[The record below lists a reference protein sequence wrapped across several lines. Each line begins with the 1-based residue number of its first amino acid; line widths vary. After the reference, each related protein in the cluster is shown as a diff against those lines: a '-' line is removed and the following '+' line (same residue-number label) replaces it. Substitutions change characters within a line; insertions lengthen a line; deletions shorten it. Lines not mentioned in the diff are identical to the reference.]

1 MQTAVSNQQRDL
13 DMQRNMLRSAVYGA
27 LLTGLTAALGACGGG
42 SSSNLASP
50 TPMSGTMPL
59 TISDASSDDWATIGV
74 KLLSIALVPQG
85 GGSAV
90 TVWTAPSP
98 APYVNLEQL
107 DQLGEILGNVSVPVG
122 TYTGAV
128 LTISAN
134 PGDLLLTVAADPESG
149 FPVAP
154 GTSVAS
160 DQIYIQ
166 GKQGSSGSFTVPV
179 NVTFDSPLTVSTSQN
194 NALDLEFDL
203 AHPAFI
209 VGHTPPLGG
218 GATLWAV
225 NFNGPVR
232 HHPVRDLA
240 RLVLRHTYGTVKGV
254 ATDNK
259 SLTITKDFPVLPVTN
274 PETAI
279 ASSLSLQIFA
289 DATNGTILYDLDANS
304 RTVVKDFTGQTMS
317 LPGKFVRIAARYQVD
332 GTLVAVRVWA
342 SSQFSSVR
350 LSPEG
355 HVLHV
360 DTTTDVITV
369 ADESGAGVPVT
380 VDANTEFFFRTP
392 ADAVADTTP
401 IATGTGFLTSHDL
414 VRGFKVHVSPVD
426 PHANALVAQTIDIE
440 TAAYSGRI
448 SGANTTGFTY
458 TRQFARAT
466 DDYLLTLDYISGTT
480 ANTDPSGNSVMGFLW
495 WDFTYPTL
503 ATEGSNAVAAFV
515 AATNG
520 GVNFGG
526 TVGALTAW
534 GASAATWA
542 DAANPTGWSLRNA
555 VLIPTPVPLGAVTTV
570 FAGNSFAMAVLGGTM
585 PATVDVSTTAQSA
598 TLVYQVDRSNGV
610 ITISPIDVTTSSGVA
625 ALTAALVPG
634 TPVKVFGVPQ
644 AGSLKAYVL
653 VYFTGTLP
661 SL

>member
-1 MQTAVSNQQRDL
+1 
-13 DMQRNMLRSAVYGA
+13 
-27 LLTGLTAALGACGGG
+27 
-42 SSSNLASP
+42 
-50 TPMSGTMPL
+50 MPL

-107 DQLGEILGNVSVPVG
+107 DQLGEILGNVSVPVS

-134 PGDLLLTVAADPESG
+134 PGDLLLTVAANPVSG
-149 FPVAP
+149 FPIAP
-154 GTSVAS
+154 GTSIPS
-160 DQIYIQ
+160 GQIDIQ
-166 GKQGSSGSFTVPV
+166 GKQGSSGNFTVPV
-179 NVTFDSPLTVSTSQN
+179 NVTFDSPLTVTTSQS

-209 VGHTPPLGG
+209 VGHTPPVAA

-232 HHPVRDLA
+232 HHPVRDIA
-240 RLVLRHTYGTVKGV
+240 RLVLRHTFGTVKAV
-254 ATDNK
+254 ASDGK

-289 DATNGTILYDLDANS
+289 DATNGTILYDLDAKT
-304 RTVVKDFTGQTMS
+304 RTVVKDFTGETMS
-317 LPGKFVRIAARYQVD
+317 LPNKFVRIAARYQVD

-342 SSQFSSVR
+342 SSQFSDLW

-369 ADESGAGVPVT
+369 ADESGVGVPVT

-392 ADAVADTTP
+392 ADAIADTTP

-414 VRGFKVHVSPVD
+414 VRGFKVHVSPAD
-426 PHANALVAQTIDIE
+426 AHATPLVAQSIDIE
-440 TAAYSGRI
+440 TATYSGRI
-448 SGANTTGFTY
+448 SGANNTGFTY
-458 TRQFARAT
+458 SRQFARAT
-466 DDYLLTLDYISGTT
+466 DDYSLMLDYISGAT

-495 WDFTYPTL
+495 WDFAYPTL

-515 AATNG
+515 TATNG
-520 GVNFGG
+520 GVDFGG
-526 TVGALTAW
+526 TVGTLTAF

-542 DAANPTGWSLRNA
+542 DAANPNGWSLRNA
-555 VLIPTPVPLGAVTTV
+555 VLIPTPVPLGVVTTA
-570 FAGNSFAMAVLGGTM
+570 FAGNSFTMAVLGGTM

-610 ITISPIDVTTSSGVA
+610 ITISPVDVTTSSGLA
-625 ALTAALVPG
+625 ALTAGLVAG

-653 VYFTGTLP
+653 VYFTGMLP

>member
-1 MQTAVSNQQRDL
+1 
-13 DMQRNMLRSAVYGA
+13 MQRNMLRGALCGA
-27 LLTGLTAALGACGGG
+27 LLMGLTAGLGACGGG
-42 SSSNLASP
+42 GSGSMPTLSP
-50 TPMSGTMPL
+50 TSMATMPL
-59 TISDASSDDWATIGV
+59 TISDASSDDWATIGLKV
-74 KLLSIALVPQG
+74 LSIALLPQG

-90 TVWTAPSP
+90 TVWTAPTP

-128 LTISAN
+128 LTIGAN
-134 PGDLLLTVAADPESG
+134 PGDLLLTVAANPESG
-149 FPVAP
+149 FPVAA
-154 GTSVAS
+154 GTSIPS
-160 DQIYIQ
+160 DEIQIL
-166 GKQGSSGSFTVPV
+166 GKQGSSGNFTVPV
-179 NVTFDSPLTVSTSQN
+179 KVTFDSPLTVTTSQN

-209 VGHTPPLGG
+209 VGHTPPAAA

-225 NFNGPVR
+225 NFEGPVR
-232 HHPVRDLA
+232 HRPVRDIA
-240 RLVLRHTYGTVKGV
+240 RLVLRHTYGTVMKL
-254 ATDNK
+254 ASDNK
-259 SLTITKDFPVLPVTN
+259 SFTITKDFPALPATN

-279 ASSLSLQIFA
+279 ASTQSLQIFA
-289 DATNGTILYDLDANS
+289 DATNGTIFYDVDAKT
-304 RTVVKDFTGQTMS
+304 RTVAKDFSGEAMS
-317 LPGKFVRIAARYQVD
+317 LPGKFVRVAARYQED

-342 SSQFSSVR
+342 SSEFSNVW

-392 ADAVADTTP
+392 ANASADATP
-401 IATGTGFLTSHDL
+401 IGTGTGFLASHDL
-414 VRGFKVHVSPVD
+414 VRGFKVHVSVVD
-426 PHANALVAQTIDIE
+426 SHATPLVADTVEIE
-440 TAAYSGRI
+440 TAVYSGRI
-448 SGANTTGFTY
+448 SGANATAFTY

-466 DDYLLTLDYISGTT
+466 DDYSVTLDYISSTAANGTD
-480 ANTDPSGNSVMGFLW
+480 AAGNPIMGFKW
-495 WDFTYPTL
+495 WDFTFPTL
-503 ATEGSNAVAAFV
+503 VDSGSGAIPDFV

-534 GASAATWA
+534 GVSDATWG
-542 DAANPTGWSLRNA
+542 DMANPAGWSLRDA
-555 VLIPTPVPLGAVTTV
+555 VLVPTPVPLGVVTTA
-570 FAGNSFAMAVLGGTM
+570 FAGNSFAMTVLGGTL

-610 ITISPIDVTTSSGVA
+610 ITVSPIDVTTSSGLAAITAGLVA
-625 ALTAALVPG
+625 GA
-634 TPVKVFGVPQ
+634 PVKVYGVPQ
-644 AGSLKAYVL
+644 ADGTLKAYVL
-653 VYFTGTLP
+653 VYFTGMLP

>member
-1 MQTAVSNQQRDL
+1 
-13 DMQRNMLRSAVYGA
+13 MQRTMLRGA
-27 LLTGLTAALGACGGG
+27 LYSALLIGLTAALGACGGG
-42 SSSNLASP
+42 GSGSTLTP

-74 KLLSIALVPQG
+74 KLLSIAFVPQG

-90 TVWTAPSP
+90 TVWTAPTP

-128 LTISAN
+128 LTIGAN

-149 FPVAP
+149 FPLAP
-154 GTSVAS
+154 GTSIPAG
-160 DQIYIQ
+160 DIHIQ
-166 GKQGSSGSFTVPV
+166 GKQGASGNLTVPV

-209 VGHTPPLGG
+209 VGHTLPAA

-232 HHPVRDLA
+232 HHPLRDIT
-240 RLVLRHTYGTVKGV
+240 RLVLRHTYGTVKQV
-254 ATDNK
+254 ASDGK

-274 PETAI
+274 PETAV

-289 DATNGTILYDLDANS
+289 DATNGTILYDLDAKTQ
-304 RTVVKDFTGQTMS
+304 TVVKDFTAEAMS
-317 LPGKFVRIAARYQVD
+317 LPGKFVRIAPRYQVD

-342 SSQFSSVR
+342 SSQFNNVW

-369 ADESGAGVPVT
+369 ANESGVGVPVT

-392 ADAVADTTP
+392 ANAIADTTP
-401 IATGTGFLTSHDL
+401 IATGTAFLANHEL
-414 VRGFKVHVSPVD
+414 VQGFKVHVSVVD
-426 PHANALVAQTIDIE
+426 PLATPLVAQTIDIE

-448 SGANTTGFTY
+448 SGANATGFTY
-458 TRQFARAT
+458 SHHFARAT
-466 DDYLLTLDYISGTT
+466 DDYTVTLDYISGAT
-480 ANTDPSGNSVMGFLW
+480 ANGTDASGNPIMGFKW
-495 WDFTYPTL
+495 WDFAFPRLVTSG
-503 ATEGSNAVAAFV
+503 ANAIPEFV

-520 GVNFGG
+520 GVDFGG
-526 TVGALTAW
+526 TVGTLTAS
-534 GASAATWA
+534 GVSDATWA
-542 DAANPTGWSLRNA
+542 DPANPGGWSLRNV
-555 VLIPTPVPLGAVTTV
+555 VLIPTPLPLGVVTRA
-570 FAGNSFAMAVLGGTM
+570 FAGNSFAMTVLGGSILM

-598 TLVYQVDRSNGV
+598 TRVYRIDRSNGA
-610 ITISPIDVTTSSGVA
+610 ITLRPIDITTSSGLAAITAGLVA
-625 ALTAALVPG
+625 G
-634 TPVKVFGVPQ
+634 TPVEVFGVPQ
-644 AGSLKAYVL
+644 AGSLKADVL
-653 VYFTGTLP
+653 VYFTGMLP
-661 SL
+661 RL

>member
-1 MQTAVSNQQRDL
+1 
-13 DMQRNMLRSAVYGA
+13 MQRNMLRSAVYGA

>member
-1 MQTAVSNQQRDL
+1 
-13 DMQRNMLRSAVYGA
+13 
-27 LLTGLTAALGACGGG
+27 
-42 SSSNLASP
+42 
-50 TPMSGTMPL
+50 
-59 TISDASSDDWATIGV
+59 
-74 KLLSIALVPQG
+74 
-85 GGSAV
+85 
-90 TVWTAPSP
+90 
-98 APYVNLEQL
+98 
-107 DQLGEILGNVSVPVG
+107 
-122 TYTGAV
+122 
-128 LTISAN
+128 
-134 PGDLLLTVAADPESG
+134 
-149 FPVAP
+149 
-154 GTSVAS
+154 
-160 DQIYIQ
+160 
-166 GKQGSSGSFTVPV
+166 
-179 NVTFDSPLTVSTSQN
+179 
-194 NALDLEFDL
+194 
-203 AHPAFI
+203 
-209 VGHTPPLGG
+209 
-218 GATLWAV
+218 
-225 NFNGPVR
+225 
-232 HHPVRDLA
+232 
-240 RLVLRHTYGTVKGV
+240 
-254 ATDNK
+254 
-259 SLTITKDFPVLPVTN
+259 
-274 PETAI
+274 
-279 ASSLSLQIFA
+279 
-289 DATNGTILYDLDANS
+289 
-304 RTVVKDFTGQTMS
+304 
-317 LPGKFVRIAARYQVD
+317 
-332 GTLVAVRVWA
+332 
-342 SSQFSSVR
+342 
-350 LSPEG
+350 
-355 HVLHV
+355 
-360 DTTTDVITV
+360 
-369 ADESGAGVPVT
+369 
-380 VDANTEFFFRTP
+380 
-392 ADAVADTTP
+392 
-401 IATGTGFLTSHDL
+401 
-414 VRGFKVHVSPVD
+414 
-426 PHANALVAQTIDIE
+426 VAQTIDIE

-555 VLIPTPVPLGAVTTV
+555 VLVPTPVPLGAVTTA

>member
-1 MQTAVSNQQRDL
+1 
-13 DMQRNMLRSAVYGA
+13 MQRTMLRSALYSA
-27 LLTGLTAALGACGGG
+27 LLIGLTAALGACGGG
-42 SSSNLASP
+42 GSGSTLTP

-74 KLLSIALVPQG
+74 KLLSIAFVPQG

-90 TVWTAPSP
+90 TVWTAPTP

-128 LTISAN
+128 LTIGAN

-149 FPVAP
+149 FPLAP
-154 GTSVAS
+154 GTSIPAG
-160 DQIYIQ
+160 DIHIQ
-166 GKQGSSGSFTVPV
+166 GKQGTSGNLTVPV
-179 NVTFDSPLTVSTSQN
+179 NVTFDSPLTVSASQN

-209 VGHTPPLGG
+209 LGHAPPAAA

-232 HHPVRDLA
+232 HHPVRDIT
-240 RLVLRHTYGTVKGV
+240 RLVLRHTYGTVKQV
-254 ATDNK
+254 ASDGK

-274 PETAI
+274 PETAV

-289 DATNGTILYDLDANS
+289 DATNGTILYDLDAKTQ
-304 RTVVKDFTGQTMS
+304 TVVKDFTAEAMS
-317 LPGKFVRIAARYQVD
+317 LPGKFVRIAPRYQVD

-342 SSQFSSVR
+342 SSQFNNVW

-369 ADESGAGVPVT
+369 ANESGVGVPVT
-380 VDANTEFFFRTP
+380 VDANTEFFFR
-392 ADAVADTTP
+392 ADPTP
-401 IATGTGFLTSHDL
+401 IATGTPFLASHDL
-414 VRGFKVHVSPVD
+414 VRGFKVHVSVVD
-426 PHANALVAQTIDIE
+426 PLATPLVAQSIDIE

-458 TRQFARAT
+458 TRHFARAT
-466 DDYLLTLDYISGTT
+466 DDYTVTLDYISGAT

-495 WDFTYPTL
+495 WDFTFPTL
-503 ATEGSNAVAAFV
+503 ATEGTGAVAAFV

-526 TVGALTAW
+526 TVGALGAW
-534 GASAATWA
+534 GASGATWA

-555 VLIPTPVPLGAVTTV
+555 VLVPTPVPLGVVSTP
-570 FAGNSFAMAVLGGTM
+570 FAGTTFAMTAGSVSATNGNPL
-585 PATVDVSTTAQSA
+585 PVTVDVSTTAQSA

-610 ITISPIDVTTSSGVA
+610 ITISPIDVTTSSGLA
-625 ALTAALVPG
+625 ALSAGLVAG

-644 AGSLKAYVL
+644 AGSLKAYVV
-653 VYFTGTLP
+653 VYFTGMLP
-661 SL
+661 RL

>member
-1 MQTAVSNQQRDL
+1 
-13 DMQRNMLRSAVYGA
+13 
-27 LLTGLTAALGACGGG
+27 
-42 SSSNLASP
+42 
-50 TPMSGTMPL
+50 MPL
-59 TISDASSDDWATIGV
+59 TISDASSDDWGIIGV
-74 KLLSIALVPQG
+74 KVLSIALVPQG

-90 TVWTAPSP
+90 TVWTAPTP

-128 LTISAN
+128 ITIGAN
-134 PGDLLLTVAADPESG
+134 PGDLLLTVAANPESG
-149 FPVAP
+149 FPVAA
-154 GTSVAS
+154 GTSIPS
-160 DQIYIQ
+160 GEIQIL
-166 GKQGSSGSFTVPV
+166 GKQGSSANFTVPV
-179 NVTFDSPLTVSTSQN
+179 KVTFDSPLTVSTSHN

-209 VGHTPPLGG
+209 VGHTPPAA

-232 HHPVRDLA
+232 HHPVRDIT

-254 ATDNK
+254 ASDGK

-274 PETAI
+274 PETPI
-279 ASSLSLQIFA
+279 ASPLSVQIFA
-289 DATNGTILYDLDANS
+289 DATNGTILYDLDAKT
-304 RTVVKDFTGQTMS
+304 RTVVKDFTGEAMS
-317 LPGKFVRIAARYQVD
+317 LPNKFVRIAARYQVD

-342 SSQFSSVR
+342 SSQFSTVW

-369 ADESGAGVPVT
+369 ADESGAGVPLT
-380 VDANTEFFFRTP
+380 VDAGTEFFFRTP
-392 ADAVADTTP
+392 ANAMADATP
-401 IATGTGFLTSHDL
+401 IGTGTAFLTSHDL
-414 VRGFKVHVSPVD
+414 VRGFKVHVSVVD
-426 PHANALVAQTIDIE
+426 PLATPLVAQSIDIE

-448 SGANTTGFTY
+448 SAANPTGFTY

-466 DDYLLTLDYISGTT
+466 DDYSVTLDYISSGT
-480 ANTDPSGNSVMGFLW
+480 ANGTDAGGNPIMGFKW
-495 WDFTYPTL
+495 WDFTFPTL
-503 ATEGSNAVAAFV
+503 ITSGANAIPEFV

-534 GASAATWA
+534 GVSAATWG
-542 DAANPTGWSLRNA
+542 DMTNPAGWSLRDA
-555 VLIPTPVPLGAVTTV
+555 VLIPTPVPLGVVTTA
-570 FAGNSFAMAVLGGTM
+570 FGGNSFAMTVLGGTM

-610 ITISPIDVTTSSGVA
+610 ITVSPIDVTTSSGLA
-625 ALTAALVPG
+625 AITAALVAG
-634 TPVKVFGVPQ
+634 TPVKVYGVPQ

-653 VYFTGTLP
+653 VYFTGMVP

>member
-1 MQTAVSNQQRDL
+1 
-13 DMQRNMLRSAVYGA
+13 MQRNMLRSAFYGA
-27 LLTGLTAALGACGGG
+27 LLIGLTATLTACGGG
-42 SSSNLASP
+42 GSGSNVTSP

-122 TYTGAV
+122 TYSGAV

-154 GTSVAS
+154 GTSIAS
-160 DQIYIQ
+160 GAIQIL
-166 GKQGSSGSFTVPV
+166 GKQGSSGNFPVPV
-179 NVTFDSPLTVSTSQN
+179 NVTFDFPLTVSTSQN

-209 VGHTPPLGG
+209 VGHAPPAAA

-232 HHPVRDLA
+232 HHPVRDSA
-240 RLVLRHTYGTVKGV
+240 RLLLRHTYGTVKAV
-254 ATDNK
+254 ASDGK

-279 ASSLSLQIFA
+279 AGTQSLQIFA
-289 DATNGTILYDLDANS
+289 DATHGTILYDLDAKT
-304 RTVVKDFTGQTMS
+304 RIVVKDFTAEAMS
-317 LPGKFVRIAARYQVD
+317 LPNKFVRIAARYQVD

-342 SSQFSSVR
+342 SSQFSNVW

-360 DTTTDVITV
+360 DTTTNIITV
-369 ADESGAGVPVT
+369 ANESGAGVPLT

-392 ADAVADTTP
+392 ANASTDATP
-401 IATGTGFLTSHDL
+401 IGTGTGFLTSHNL
-414 VRGFKVHVSPVD
+414 VRGFKVHVTVVD
-426 PHANALVAQTIDIE
+426 PLATPLVAESIDIE

-448 SGANTTGFTY
+448 SGANNTGFTY

-466 DDYLLTLDYISGTT
+466 DDYSLTLDYISGAT

-503 ATEGSNAVAAFV
+503 ATEGSNAVTAFV
-515 AATNG
+515 TATNG

-542 DAANPTGWSLRNA
+542 DAANPNGWSLRNA
-555 VLIPTPVPLGAVTTV
+555 VLIPTPVPLGAVTTP
-570 FAGNSFAMAVLGGTM
+570 FAGNSFAMTVLGGSPTM
-585 PATVDVSTTAQSA
+585 PVTVDVSTTAQSA

-610 ITISPIDVTTSSGVA
+610 ITISPIDVTTSSGLAAITAGLVA
-625 ALTAALVPG
+625 G
-634 TPVKVFGVPQ
+634 TPVKVYGVPQ
-644 AGSLKAYVL
+644 PGSLKAYVL
-653 VYFTGTLP
+653 VYFTGMLP

>member
-1 MQTAVSNQQRDL
+1 
-13 DMQRNMLRSAVYGA
+13 MQRNMLSSALYRA
-27 LLTGLTAALGACGGG
+27 LLMGLTAALGACGGG
-42 SSSNLASP
+42 GSGSTLAP

-90 TVWTAPSP
+90 TVWTAPTP

-134 PGDLLLTVAADPESG
+134 PGDLLLTVGADPESG
-149 FPVAP
+149 FPQVAP
-154 GTSVAS
+154 GTSIPAGE
-160 DQIYIQ
+160 IYIQ
-166 GKQGSSGSFTVPV
+166 GKQGASGNFTVPV
-179 NVTFDSPLTVSTSQN
+179 KVTLDSPLTVSTTQN

-209 VGHTPPLGG
+209 VGHTLPAA

-232 HHPVRDLA
+232 HHPVRDIT
-240 RLVLRHTYGTVKGV
+240 RLVLRHTYGTVKQV
-254 ATDNK
+254 ASDGK

-274 PETAI
+274 PETAV

-289 DATNGTILYDLDANS
+289 DATNGTILYDLDAKTQ
-304 RTVVKDFTGQTMS
+304 TVVKDFTGEAMS

-342 SSQFSSVR
+342 SSQFSNVW

-380 VDANTEFFFRTP
+380 VDANTQFFFRT
-392 ADAVADTTP
+392 DTTP
-401 IATGTGFLTSHDL
+401 IATGTAFLASHDL
-414 VRGFKVHVSPVD
+414 VRGFKVHVSVVD
-426 PHANALVAQTIDIE
+426 PLATPLVAQSIDIE

-448 SGANTTGFTY
+448 SGATNTGFTY
-458 TRQFARAT
+458 KRQFARAT
-466 DDYLLTLDYISGTT
+466 DDYSLMLDYISGAT

-495 WDFTYPTL
+495 WDFTFPTL
-503 ATEGSNAVAAFV
+503 ATEGSTAVAAFV

-520 GVNFGG
+520 GVDFGG
-526 TVGALTAW
+526 TVGTLTAF

-542 DAANPTGWSLRNA
+542 DAANPSGWSLRNA
-555 VLIPTPVPLGAVTTV
+555 VLIPTPVPLGAVTTA
-570 FAGNSFAMAVLGGTM
+570 FAGNSFTMSVLGGTKAAM
-585 PATVDVSTTAQSA
+585 VDVSTTAQSA
-598 TLVYQVDRSNGV
+598 TLVFQVDRSNGI
-610 ITISPIDVTTSSGVA
+610 ITISPIDVTTSSGLAAITAGLVA
-625 ALTAALVPG
+625 G

-653 VYFTGTLP
+653 VYFTGMLP

>member
-1 MQTAVSNQQRDL
+1 
-13 DMQRNMLRSAVYGA
+13 MQRNKLRSALYGT

-42 SSSNLASP
+42 GSGSATLTP
-50 TPMSGTMPL
+50 TAMSGTMPL

-74 KLLSIALVPQG
+74 KVLSIALVPRG

-90 TVWTAPSP
+90 TVWTAPTP

-128 LTISAN
+128 ITIGAN
-134 PGDLLLTVAADPESG
+134 PGDLLLTVAANPESG
-149 FPVAP
+149 FPVAAA
-154 GTSVAS
+154 TRIAS
-160 DQIYIQ
+160 DQIQIL
-166 GKQGSSGSFTVPV
+166 GKQGSSGNFTVPV
-179 NVTFDSPLTVSTSQN
+179 TVTFDSPLTVSTSQN

-209 VGHTPPLGG
+209 VGHTPPAAA

-225 NFNGPVR
+225 NFKAPLR
-232 HHPVRDLA
+232 HHPVRHIA
-240 RLVLRHTYGTVKGV
+240 RLVLRHTYGTVTGV
-254 ATDNK
+254 ASDNK

-279 ASSLSLQIFA
+279 TSALSLQIFA
-289 DATNGTILYDLDANS
+289 DATNGTIFYDLDAKT
-304 RTVVKDFTGQTMS
+304 RTVVNDFSGEAMS
-317 LPGKFVRIAARYQVD
+317 LPGKFVRIAARYQED
-332 GTLVAVRVWA
+332 GKLVAVRVWA
-342 SSQFSSVR
+342 SSEFSNVW

-360 DTTTDVITV
+360 DATTDVITV
-369 ADESGAGVPVT
+369 ANETGNGVPVT

-392 ADAVADTTP
+392 ANAVADATP
-401 IATGTGFLTSHDL
+401 IGTGTGFLANHDL
-414 VRGFKVHVSPVD
+414 VRGFKVHVSVVD
-426 PHANALVAQTIDIE
+426 PLATPLVAQSIDIE
-440 TAAYSGRI
+440 TAVYSGRI
-448 SGANTTGFTY
+448 SAANTTGFTY

-466 DDYLLTLDYISGTT
+466 DDYSVTLDYISSGT
-480 ANTDPSGNSVMGFLW
+480 ANGTDAGGNPMMGFKW
-495 WDFTYPTL
+495 WDFTFPTL
-503 ATEGSNAVAAFV
+503 ITSGANAIPEFV

-534 GASAATWA
+534 GVSAATWG
-542 DAANPTGWSLRNA
+542 DMTNPAGWSLRDA
-555 VLIPTPVPLGAVTTV
+555 VLIPTPVPLGVVTTA
-570 FAGNSFAMAVLGGTM
+570 FGGNSFAMTVLGGTM
-585 PATVDVSTTAQSA
+585 PAAVDVSTTAQSA

-610 ITISPIDVTTSSGVA
+610 ITVSPIDVTTSSGLA
-625 ALTAALVPG
+625 AITAALVAG
-634 TPVKVFGVPQ
+634 TPVKVYGVPQ

-653 VYFTGTLP
+653 VYFTGMVP